1 MAQIYV
7 KHPKYREMVRLRENF
22 HRLSTNE
29 CYSSIDMQLR
39 FDEAKATQIACMFLR
54 LRGGRM
60 HYIKLIKLLY
70 LLDREALDRWGIPV
84 TTDHFAAMEHGPIVS
99 RIFNLITDDKPTP
112 VWGRYISAPLGDH
125 EVELGKDLNPMST
138 DRLSSAEEELIRE
151 IFKEFGHRD
160 RWDLIENHMHKL
172 PEWRDPQGSS
182 FPIHIRQILTALGHS
197 EDDIRAT
204 LRELRTETV
213 AQQILSPAI

>member
-1 MAQIYV
+1 
-7 KHPKYREMVRLRENF
+7 
-22 HRLSTNE
+22 
-29 CYSSIDMQLR
+29 MQLL

-70 LLDREALDRWGIPV
+70 LLDREALNRWGIPV
-84 TTDHFAAMEHGPIVS
+84 TTDHFASMEHGPIVS

-125 EVELGKDLNPMST
+125 EVEILKDSRPIST
-138 DRLSSAEEELIRE
+138 DRLSPAEENLVLE
-151 IFKEFGHRD
+151 IFKEFGHRE
-160 RWDLIENHMHKL
+160 RWDLIDNHMHKL
-172 PEWRDPQGSS
+172 PEWKEPPQGSS
-182 FPIHIRQILTALGHS
+182 IPIHLRQILSALGYS
-197 EDDIRAT
+197 DDDIRAT

>member
-1 MAQIYV
+1 
-7 KHPKYREMVRLRENF
+7 
-22 HRLSTNE
+22 
-29 CYSSIDMQLR
+29 
-39 FDEAKATQIACMFLR
+39 
-54 LRGGRM
+54 M

-84 TTDHFAAMEHGPIVS
+84 TTDRYASMHHGPIVS
-99 RIFNLITDDKPTP
+99 NIFALITDDKPTP

-125 EVELGKDLNPMST
+125 EVELKSDCTQIST
-138 DRLSSAEEELIRE
+138 DRLSLAEEKLVQE
-151 IFKEFGHRD
+151 IFEQFGHRE

-172 PEWRDPQGSS
+172 PEWRDPEGSS
-182 FPIHIRQILTALGHS
+182 FPIHIRQILVALGHS
-197 EDDIRAT
+197 DDDIRAT